1 MFAARPA
8 RSRSALEW
16 QGPSDGQLL
25 RTRTPRV
32 TTLARRGAVADLT
45 CDDEAVRSCMRGGA
59 RAALLSPWAAEPDH
73 RTRGDLDT
81 SRWPPRTCVR
91 RRPQQALVSVV
102 GWWACTS
109 AARVRPSR
117 ATRATAPRSA
127 PASSLVTCSP
137 KLAGIGGAQ
146 VSPPLLLCTL
156 SFLVHGSSSRS
167 YENGQEERGEV
178 SDGRR

>member
-16 QGPSDGQLL
+16 QGPSDGQSLP
-25 RTRTPRV
+25 TRTPRV

-91 RRPQQALVSVV
+91 RRPQQALVSIV

-137 KLAGIGGAQ
+137 KQAGIGGAQ
-146 VSPPLLLCTL
+146 VSPRLLVCAL
-156 SFLVHGSSSRS
+156 SSCAQLQSRS
-167 YENGQEERGEV
+167 SHSSHSCMYV
-178 SDGRR
+178 HTTPHS